1 MCSMK
6 KGKVWLVGAGP
17 SDAGLFTLKGKSL
30 LEQAD
35 VVMYDS
41 LVGDGILSMI
51 HSGVKLINVGKRAGQ
66 THMSQEQINK
76 VLLDEALTGNRVVRL
91 KGGDPFLF
99 GRGGEELELLKEN
112 SIPYEIVPGITSA
125 IAVPAY
131 AGIPVT
137 HRDYCSSVH
146 IITGHKKDSD
156 KPEIDF
162 EALVRLKGTLVFLM
176 GIGSLE
182 YICNSLIQAGMNPN
196 TPAAVLEKGTT
207 ADQRRVV
214 TDLITLPE
222 EAEHNSI
229 KTPAII
235 VVGEVCSLADEFHWA
250 EDREL
255 GGAAV
260 IVTRPQEHSSKL
272 SERLRGLG
280 AEVLEIP
287 AIKTV
292 EIENNSRLDT
302 ALGNIGKYSWV
313 VFTSQAGVEIFF
325 KRLISNSI
333 DIRKLAGIKFAVIG
347 SATKKA
353 VEEHGVFID
362 CVPDTFDTGSLGKAL
377 SGLVKPGD
385 RLLIP
390 RAKIGSS
397 ELTDELS
404 KAGIAFDDI
413 PVYDTVSSAC
423 EALNLKS
430 IIINKKSLYVAFT
443 SASTVKGFVEATGI
457 SDYSSIKAVCIG
469 KQTAGEA
476 GKYGMQTYISDEITV
491 DSLADKIA
499 QLHRLSRER

>member
-1 MCSMK
+1 MK
-6 KGKVWLVGAGP
+6 QGKVWLVGAGP

-41 LVGDGILSMI
+41 LVGDGILGMI
-51 HSGVKLINVGKRAGQ
+51 PAGVKLINVGKRAGQ
-66 THMSQEQINK
+66 VHMSQEQINK
-76 VLLDEALTGNRVVRL
+76 VLLDEALSGSRVVRL

-112 SIPYEIVPGITSA
+112 GIPYEIVPGITSA

-146 IITGHKKDSD
+146 IITGHKKDTD

-176 GIGSLE
+176 GVGSLE
-182 YICNSLIQAGMNPN
+182 YICKSLIQAGLSPN
-196 TPAAVLEKGTT
+196 TPAAVLEKGTS

-214 TDLITLPE
+214 ADLIALPE
-222 EAEHNSI
+222 EAFRQAI

-235 VVGEVCSLADEFHWA
+235 VVGEVCGLADEFHWA

-255 GGAAV
+255 GGASV
-260 IVTRPQEHSSKL
+260 IVTRPQQHSSKIA
-272 SERLRGLG
+272 ERLRGLG

-287 AIKTV
+287 AIKTI
-292 EIENNSRLDT
+292 EIEDNSRLDT
-302 ALGNIGKYSWV
+302 ALKNIGNYGWV

-333 DIRKLAGIKFAVIG
+333 DIRKLAGIKLAAIG

-353 VEEHGVFID
+353 VEEHGVIID
-362 CVPDTFDTGSLGKAL
+362 CVPETYDTLSLGKSLAAI
-377 SGLVKPGD
+377 VKPD
-385 RLLIP
+385 ERLLIP
-390 RAKIGSS
+390 RAKIGSAD
-397 ELTDELS
+397 LTDELK
-404 KAGIAFDDI
+404 KAGIVFDDI
-413 PVYDTVSSAC
+413 PVYDTVSSVC
-423 EALNLKS
+423 EALNIKT
-430 IIINKKSLYVAFT
+430 IITNKKNLYVAFT
-443 SASTVKGFVEATGI
+443 SASTVKGFVEAAGDC
-457 SDYSSIKAVCIG
+457 DYSSIKAVCIG
-469 KQTAGEA
+469 KQTAGVA
-476 GKYGMQTYISDEITV
+476 SKYGMKTYISDEITV
-491 DSLADKIA
+491 DSLADKIS
-499 QLHRLSRER
+499 QLHRAEKES